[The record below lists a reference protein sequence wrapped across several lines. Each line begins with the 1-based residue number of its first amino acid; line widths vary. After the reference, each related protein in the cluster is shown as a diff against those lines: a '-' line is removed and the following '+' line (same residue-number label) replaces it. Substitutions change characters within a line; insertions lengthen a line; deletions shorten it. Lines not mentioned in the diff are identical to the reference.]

1 MTAGFNRGCIMKKIL
16 PVMAILLV
24 FGMIIFFAGW
34 IQFFIPVGN
43 YGVLVS
49 KTGGVNPNPVLPGQ
63 FRWHWERLLPTNTQI
78 LTFTPHPVRKTIK
91 LEDELPSSIIYRSL
105 LEGNPSFS
113 WKFEIEVTG
122 IIVPERLISLVR
134 DLKIHTQDELDQWV
148 DTRMVSI
155 VSDTVSTFIGNVLTR
170 PESTNSDLMMNTQVM
185 EAEIKKILGEVSHS
199 DIDILQINVITATI
213 PDFDLYQLAKKTYA
227 AYQQERSVRYIALAT
242 EEGSLAA
249 QEYLQIERFSKWGE
263 ILQKYPVLIDFLAVA
278 RDDAGEAFKAVRS
291 LR

>member
-1 MTAGFNRGCIMKKIL
+1 MNAGLNRGFTMRKIV
-16 PVMAILLV
+16 PVMAIVLV
-24 FGMIIFFAGW
+24 FGLVIFFAGW
-34 IQFFIPVGN
+34 IQFFVPVGN

-78 LTFTPHPVRKTIK
+78 LTFTPRPVRKTIK
-91 LEDELPSSIIYRSL
+91 LEDDLPSATIYRSL

-122 IIVPERLISLVR
+122 IILPERLISLVR
-134 DLKIHTQDELDQWV
+134 DLKIRTQEELDQWV
-148 DTRMVSI
+148 DTRMASMVNDS
-155 VSDTVSTFIGNVLTR
+155 VNAFIGSVIAQ
-170 PESTNSDLMMNTQVM
+170 PEKITGNMMMNTQAI
-185 EAEIKKILGEVSHS
+185 EAELNTILGEVSHS
-199 DIDILQINVITATI
+199 DIDILQIDVITSTI
-213 PDFDLYQLAKKTYA
+213 PDFDLYRLAKTTYA
-227 AYQQERSVRYIALAT
+227 AYQQERSARYLTLAT
-242 EEGSLAA
+242 GEGSIAA

-263 ILQKYPVLIDFLAVA
+263 ILQKYPILIDFMAVA